1 MQEKL
6 LNCFVNGSEQAA
18 HDRNRQPR
26 RGHGLWEGRF
36 IAKWVCRI
44 AGRRLDCLF
53 CQLIELPFCPGLKL
67 FYRSIY

>member
-44 AGRRLDCLF
+44 AGLT
-53 CQLIELPFCPGLKL
+53 
-67 FYRSIY
+67 